1 MSSVRGCSRGAETP
15 HTKVSGAKQVR
26 QVLIRNVENR
36 CASDLNRKKLV
47 SANDNYA
54 HEDYALAA

>member
-1 MSSVRGCSRGAETP
+1 MM
-15 HTKVSGAKQVR
+15 GAKQVR

-47 SANDNYA
+47 NANDNNAY
-54 HEDYALAA
+54 EDIRLAA